1 MSDPTLF
8 DYSMIKGTVEAIL
21 FQNSDNF
28 YTVLKV
34 DTIETNEDFDTMPT
48 VVGFLPNIVEGD
60 VYTFKGQVV
69 EHPRYGK
76 QLKAET
82 FEKELPQTKEA
93 IISYLSSELF
103 KGVGKKTAQNIVNT
117 LGENAINDILDD
129 PTVLEKVSGL
139 PKKKQKQI
147 AEQISANQESEKIM
161 IRLHDLGFGPKLSMA
176 IYQFYLGDT
185 LSILDQNPYQLI
197 YDIKGIGFNKADQ
210 LARNI
215 GIAYNDNER
224 LKAALLYTLE
234 EECIKQGHTYLPVNV
249 VIDLT
254 ADVLNYQ
261 DTEYIDSEK
270 LDEMLQYLNEEK
282 KLIID
287 NEQVAIPSLYYSE
300 IKSVQNLFRIKTHT
314 NKLTEIEQSDLQMHI
329 GDIEDA
335 NQVNYAASQREA
347 LQTAINSKVMLLTGG
362 PGTGKTTVI
371 KGIVELYAEIH
382 GLSLDY
388 DDYVNDDYP
397 VVLAAPTG
405 RASKRLQESTGLE
418 AMTIHRLIGWNQD
431 TKPED
436 ILDNEINARLIII
449 DEMSMVDTW
458 LFHQFLSAVP
468 LDAQLIFVG
477 DEDQLPSVG
486 PGQVFKDLI
495 ESKAIPRVNL
505 TEVYRQQ
512 DGSSI
517 IELAHRMKL
526 GQKIDIT
533 QRFHDRSFIN
543 CQANQI
549 PDVVEKVVTSAVNK
563 GYTMADI
570 QVLAPMYKGNAG
582 IKRLNQVL
590 QDILNPKEKD
600 TREIEFGDV
609 VFRKGDKVLQ
619 LVNRP
624 NDNIFNGDIGVIVG
638 IFWAKENALNKDVLV
653 VDFEGNEITFTKQ
666 DMTELTHAY
675 CTSIHKSQ
683 GSEFPIVIMPI
694 VKQYFRMLQRP
705 ILYTG
710 LTRAKTSLV
719 LLGDSEA
726 FDIGLKTNGQERLT
740 QLCTLL
746 KGYFNNDSVESTL
759 SIVENSTSS
768 KQNDST
774 ESEDNQIESLN
785 DNPEEDLSENLS
797 VQKSNIVLTEATI
810 FKIDPMINMGEITPY
825 DFIER

>member
-69 EHPRYGK
+69 DHPRYGK
-76 QLKAET
+76 QLKAKT
-82 FEKELPQTKEA
+82 FEKEMPQTKEA
-93 IISYLSSELF
+93 IISYLSSDLF

-117 LGENAINDILDD
+117 LGDNAINDILDD
-129 PTVLEKVSGL
+129 HSVLEKVSGL
-139 PKKKQKQI
+139 SKKKQKQI

-185 LSILDQNPYQLI
+185 LTILDRNPYQLI

-234 EECIKQGHTYLPVNV
+234 EECIKQGHTYLPINV

-254 ADVLNYQ
+254 VDVLNYQ
-261 DTEYIDSEK
+261 DEEVIEPEK

-282 KLIID
+282 RLIID

-329 GDIEDA
+329 GEIEDA
-335 NQVNYAASQREA
+335 NQVNYAASQKEA

-436 ILDNEINARLIII
+436 ILENEINARLIII

-549 PDVVEKVVTSAVNK
+549 PTVVEKVVTSAVNK

-590 QDILNPKEKD
+590 QDILNPKKKD

-666 DMTELTHAY
+666 DMMELTHAY

-719 LLGDSEA
+719 LLGDPEA
-726 FDIGLKTNGQERLT
+726 FDIGLKTNGQARLT

-746 KGYFNNDSVESTL
+746 KNYFNSEDEEMLENTATNDTGASQTTIDDQVEAPMSSNDSGEV
-759 SIVENSTSS
+759 TS
-768 KQNDST
+768 DST
-774 ESEDNQIESLN
+774 KTDIN
-785 DNPEEDLSENLS
+785 
-797 VQKSNIVLTEATI
+797 VLTEATM

>member
-1 MSDPTLF
+1 M
-8 DYSMIKGTVEAIL
+8 
-21 FQNSDNF
+21 
-28 YTVLKV
+28 
-34 DTIETNEDFDTMPT
+34 
-48 VVGFLPNIVEGD
+48 
-60 VYTFKGQVV
+60 
-69 EHPRYGK
+69 
-76 QLKAET
+76 
-82 FEKELPQTKEA
+82 PQTKEA
-93 IISYLSSELF
+93 IISYLSSDLF
-103 KGVGKKTAQNIVNT
+103 KGVGKKTAQNIVNA
-117 LGENAINDILDD
+117 LGDNAINDILDD
-129 PTVLEKVSGL
+129 HSVLEKVSGL
-139 PKKKQKQI
+139 SKKKQKQI

-185 LSILDQNPYQLI
+185 LTILDQNPYQLI

-234 EECIKQGHTYLPVNV
+234 EECIKQGHTYLPINV

-254 ADVLNYQ
+254 VDVLNYQ
-261 DTEYIDSEK
+261 DEEVIEPEK

-282 KLIID
+282 RLIID

-329 GDIEDA
+329 GEIEDA
-335 NQVNYAASQREA
+335 NQVNYAASQKEA

-436 ILDNEINARLIII
+436 ILENEINARLIII

-549 PDVVEKVVTSAVNK
+549 PTVVEKVVTSAVNK

-590 QDILNPKEKD
+590 QDILNPKKKD

-666 DMTELTHAY
+666 DMMELTHAY

-719 LLGDSEA
+719 LLGDPEA
-726 FDIGLKTNGQERLT
+726 FDIGLKTNGQARLT

-746 KGYFNNDSVESTL
+746 KNYFNSEDEEMLENTATNDTGASQTTIDDRVEAPMPSNDSEEV
-759 SIVENSTSS
+759 TS
-768 KQNDST
+768 DST
-774 ESEDNQIESLN
+774 KTDTN
-785 DNPEEDLSENLS
+785 
-797 VQKSNIVLTEATI
+797 VLTEATM
-810 FKIDPMINMGEITPY
+810 FKIDPMIKMGEITPY

>member
-1 MSDPTLF
+1 
-8 DYSMIKGTVEAIL
+8 
-21 FQNSDNF
+21 
-28 YTVLKV
+28 
-34 DTIETNEDFDTMPT
+34 
-48 VVGFLPNIVEGD
+48 
-60 VYTFKGQVV
+60 
-69 EHPRYGK
+69 
-76 QLKAET
+76 
-82 FEKELPQTKEA
+82 
-93 IISYLSSELF
+93 
-103 KGVGKKTAQNIVNT
+103 
-117 LGENAINDILDD
+117 
-129 PTVLEKVSGL
+129 
-139 PKKKQKQI
+139 
-147 AEQISANQESEKIM
+147 
-161 IRLHDLGFGPKLSMA
+161 
-176 IYQFYLGDT
+176 
-185 LSILDQNPYQLI
+185 
-197 YDIKGIGFNKADQ
+197 
-210 LARNI
+210 
-215 GIAYNDNER
+215 ER

-234 EECIKQGHTYLPVNV
+234 EECIKQGHTYLPINV

-254 ADVLNYQ
+254 VDVLNYQ
-261 DTEYIDSEK
+261 DEEVIEPEK

-282 KLIID
+282 RLIID

-329 GDIEDA
+329 GEIEDA
-335 NQVNYAASQREA
+335 NQVNYAASQKEA

-436 ILDNEINARLIII
+436 ILENEINARLIII

-549 PDVVEKVVTSAVNK
+549 PTVVEKVVTSAVNK

-590 QDILNPKEKD
+590 QDILNPKKKD

-666 DMTELTHAY
+666 DMMELTHAY

-719 LLGDSEA
+719 LLGDPEA
-726 FDIGLKTNGQERLT
+726 FDIGLKTNGQARLT

-746 KGYFNNDSVESTL
+746 KNYFNSEDEEMLENTATNDTGASQTTIDDQVEAPMSSNDSGEV
-759 SIVENSTSS
+759 TS
-768 KQNDST
+768 DST
-774 ESEDNQIESLN
+774 KTDIN
-785 DNPEEDLSENLS
+785 
-797 VQKSNIVLTEATI
+797 VLTEATM

>member
-1 MSDPTLF
+1 MTDPTLF
-8 DYSMIKGTVEAIL
+8 DYSMIKGTVETIL

-34 DTIETNEDFDTMPT
+34 DTIETNESFDTMPT
-48 VVGFLPNIVEGD
+48 VVGFLPNVVEGN
-60 VYTFKGQVV
+60 VYTFKGQTV

-82 FEKELPQTKEA
+82 FEKELPQTKDA
-93 IISYLSSELF
+93 IISYLSSDLF
-103 KGVGKKTAQNIVNT
+103 KGIGKKTAQNIVNT
-117 LGENAINDILDD
+117 LGENAINDILNDAS
-129 PTVLEKVSGL
+129 VLEKVPSL

-147 AEQISANQESEKIM
+147 AEQIASNQESEKVM
-161 IRLHDLGFGPKLSMA
+161 IRLHDLGFGPKLASS
-176 IYQFYLGDT
+176 IYQYYGAET
-185 LSILDQNPYQLI
+185 LNVLDKNPYQLV
-197 YDIKGIGFNKADQ
+197 YDIKGIGFSKADQ
-210 LARNI
+210 LAQKI
-215 GIAYNDNER
+215 GIQFDAPER
-224 LKAALLYTLE
+224 IKAGLLFTLE
-234 EECIKQGHTYLPVNV
+234 EECIKQGHTYMPHDQIIEATYNV
-249 VIDLT
+249 LT
-254 ADVLNYQ
+254 QNSNHDDNQ
-261 DTEYIDSEK
+261 IKQEHIHR
-270 LDEMLQYLNEEK
+270 MLLELNEEK
-282 KLIID
+282 RIIVD
-287 NEQVAIPSLYYSE
+287 NEKVSIPSLYYSE
-300 IKSVQNLFRIKTHT
+300 LKSVQNLYRIKTHT
-314 NKLTEIEQSDLQMHI
+314 SKLKEIEQSDLQIHI
-329 GDIEDA
+329 GEIETS
-335 NQVNYAASQREA
+335 NEVSYAESQKEA

-371 KGIVELYAEIH
+371 KGIVELYAEVH
-382 GLSLDY
+382 GISLDY
-388 DDYVNDDYP
+388 DDYQEDDYP
-397 VVLAAPTG
+397 LVLAAPTG

-431 TKPED
+431 TQPED

-468 LDAQLIFVG
+468 LDAQIILVG

-495 ESKAIPRVNL
+495 DSKTIPRVNL

-526 GQKIDIT
+526 GQPIDIT

-543 CQANQI
+543 CGTDQI
-549 PDVVEKVVTSAVNK
+549 PTVVEKVVNSAVNK
-563 GYTMADI
+563 GYDMSDI

-582 IKRLNQVL
+582 IKRLNQIL
-590 QDILNPKEKD
+590 QTILNPKEKD

-653 VDFEGNEITFTKQ
+653 VDFEGNEITFTRQ
-666 DMTELTHAY
+666 DLLELTHAY

-710 LTRAKTSLV
+710 LTRAKQSLV
-719 LLGDSEA
+719 LLGDPQA
-726 FDIGLKTNGQERLT
+726 FDIGLNTNGQKRLT
-740 QLCTLL
+740 QLYDILSQ
-746 KGYFNNDSVESTL
+746 YFKESKIEDHENANLQDQHQDIQVVNFEDKQSNVKDQTTSDTSM
-759 SIVENSTSS
+759 SIEL
-768 KQNDST
+768 
-774 ESEDNQIESLN
+774 SED
-785 DNPEEDLSENLS
+785 
-797 VQKSNIVLTEATI
+797 TI
-810 FKIDPMINMGEITPY
+810 YQIDPMINMGEMSPY
-825 DFIER
+825 DFAKR

>member
-1 MSDPTLF
+1 MTDPTLF

-21 FQNSDNF
+21 FQNSDNY

-34 DTIETNEDFDTMPT
+34 DTIETNESFDTMPT
-48 VVGFLPNIVEGD
+48 VVGFLPNVVEGD
-60 VYTFKGQVV
+60 VYTFKGQTV

-82 FEKELPQTKEA
+82 FEKELPQTKDA
-93 IISYLSSELF
+93 IISYLSSDLF
-103 KGVGKKTAQNIVNT
+103 KGIGKKTAQNIVNT
-117 LGENAINDILDD
+117 LGENAINDILNDAS
-129 PTVLEKVSGL
+129 VLEKVPSL

-147 AEQISANQESEKIM
+147 AEQIASNQESEKVM
-161 IRLHDLGFGPKLSMA
+161 IRLHDLGFGPKLASS
-176 IYQFYLGDT
+176 IYQYYGAET
-185 LSILDQNPYQLI
+185 LSVLDKNPYQLV
-197 YDIKGIGFNKADQ
+197 YDIKGIGFSKADQ
-210 LARNI
+210 LAQKI
-215 GIAYNDNER
+215 GIKFDDPER
-224 LKAALLYTLE
+224 LKAGLLFTLE
-234 EECIKQGHTYLPVNV
+234 EECIKQGHTYIPNDQIIAATFNV
-249 VIDLT
+249 LT
-254 ADVLNYQ
+254 QNNNNDDNQINHEHLQ
-261 DTEYIDSEK
+261 T
-270 LDEMLQYLNEEK
+270 MLLQLNEEK
-282 KLIID
+282 RLIVDKEKIS
-287 NEQVAIPSLYYSE
+287 IPSLYYSE
-300 IKSVQNLFRIKTHT
+300 LKSVQNLYRIKTHT
-314 NKLTEIEQSDLQMHI
+314 TKLKEIEQSDLQLHI
-329 GDIEDA
+329 GDIET
-335 NQVNYAASQREA
+335 NNEVSYAASQKDA
-347 LQTAINSKVMLLTGG
+347 LQTAINSKIMLLTGG

-371 KGIVELYAEIH
+371 KGIVELYAEVH
-382 GLSLDY
+382 GISLDY
-388 DDYVNDDYP
+388 DDYQEDDYP

-431 TKPED
+431 TQPED

-468 LDAQLIFVG
+468 LDAQIILVG

-495 ESKAIPRVNL
+495 DSNTIPRVNL

-526 GQKIDIT
+526 GQPIDIT

-543 CQANQI
+543 CGTEQI
-549 PDVVEKVVTSAVNK
+549 PNVVEKVVNSAVNK
-563 GYTMADI
+563 GYDMSDI

-582 IKRLNQVL
+582 IKRLNQIL
-590 QDILNPKEKD
+590 QSILNPKEKD

-653 VDFEGNEITFTKQ
+653 VDFEGNEITFTRQ
-666 DMTELTHAY
+666 DMLELTHAY

-710 LTRAKTSLV
+710 LTRAKQSLV
-719 LLGDSEA
+719 LLGDPQA
-726 FDIGLKTNGQERLT
+726 FDIGLNTNGQKRLT
-740 QLCTLL
+740 QLFTLL
-746 KGYFNNDSVESTL
+746 KQYFTEEKSYDLSLTEENNESNDSQGIHYEDDVSD
-759 SIVENSTSS
+759 ENDE
-768 KQNDST
+768 NDSDKAMT
-774 ESEDNQIESLN
+774 IE
-785 DNPEEDLSENLS
+785 
-797 VQKSNIVLTEATI
+797 LTEETI
-810 FKIDPMINMGEITPY
+810 YQIDPMINMGETSPY
-825 DFIER
+825 DFANR

>member
-1 MSDPTLF
+1 
-8 DYSMIKGTVEAIL
+8 
-21 FQNSDNF
+21 
-28 YTVLKV
+28 
-34 DTIETNEDFDTMPT
+34 
-48 VVGFLPNIVEGD
+48 
-60 VYTFKGQVV
+60 
-69 EHPRYGK
+69 
-76 QLKAET
+76 T
-82 FEKELPQTKEA
+82 FEKEMPQTKEA
-93 IISYLSSELF
+93 IISYLSSDLF

-117 LGENAINDILDD
+117 LGDNAINDILDD
-129 PTVLEKVSGL
+129 HSVLEKVSGL
-139 PKKKQKQI
+139 SKKKQKQI

-185 LSILDQNPYQLI
+185 LTILDRNPYQLI

-234 EECIKQGHTYLPVNV
+234 EECIKQGHTYLPINV

-254 ADVLNYQ
+254 VDVLNYQ
-261 DTEYIDSEK
+261 DEEVIEPEK

-282 KLIID
+282 RLIID

-329 GDIEDA
+329 GEIEDA
-335 NQVNYAASQREA
+335 NQVNYAASQKEA

-436 ILDNEINARLIII
+436 ILENEINARLIII

-549 PDVVEKVVTSAVNK
+549 PTVVEKVVTSAVNK

-590 QDILNPKEKD
+590 QDILNPKKKD

-666 DMTELTHAY
+666 DMMELTHAY

-719 LLGDSEA
+719 LLGDPEA
-726 FDIGLKTNGQERLT
+726 FDIGLKTNG
-740 QLCTLL
+740 
-746 KGYFNNDSVESTL
+746 
-759 SIVENSTSS
+759 
-768 KQNDST
+768 
-774 ESEDNQIESLN
+774 
-785 DNPEEDLSENLS
+785 
-797 VQKSNIVLTEATI
+797 
-810 FKIDPMINMGEITPY
+810 
-825 DFIER
+825 

>member
-1 MSDPTLF
+1 MDHS
-8 DYSMIKGTVEAIL
+8 
-21 FQNSDNF
+21 
-28 YTVLKV
+28 
-34 DTIETNEDFDTMPT
+34 
-48 VVGFLPNIVEGD
+48 
-60 VYTFKGQVV
+60 
-69 EHPRYGK
+69 
-76 QLKAET
+76 
-82 FEKELPQTKEA
+82 
-93 IISYLSSELF
+93 
-103 KGVGKKTAQNIVNT
+103 
-117 LGENAINDILDD
+117 
-129 PTVLEKVSGL
+129 VLEKVSGL
-139 PKKKQKQI
+139 SKKKQKQI

-185 LSILDQNPYQLI
+185 LTILDRNPYQLI

-234 EECIKQGHTYLPVNV
+234 EECIKQGHTYLPINV

-254 ADVLNYQ
+254 VDVLNYQ
-261 DTEYIDSEK
+261 DEEVIEPEK

-282 KLIID
+282 RLIID

-329 GDIEDA
+329 GEIEDA
-335 NQVNYAASQREA
+335 NQVNYAASQKEA

-436 ILDNEINARLIII
+436 ILENEINARLIII

-549 PDVVEKVVTSAVNK
+549 PTVVEKVVTSAVNK

-590 QDILNPKEKD
+590 QDILNPKKKD

-666 DMTELTHAY
+666 DMMELTHAY

-719 LLGDSEA
+719 LLGDPEA
-726 FDIGLKTNGQERLT
+726 FDIGLKTNGQARLT

-746 KGYFNNDSVESTL
+746 KNYFNSEDEEMLENTATNDTGAS
-759 SIVENSTSS
+759 
-768 KQNDST
+768 QND
-774 ESEDNQIESLN
+774 N
-785 DNPEEDLSENLS
+785 
-797 VQKSNIVLTEATI
+797 
-810 FKIDPMINMGEITPY
+810 
-825 DFIER
+825 R

>member
-69 EHPRYGK
+69 DHPRYGK
-76 QLKAET
+76 QLKAEA
-82 FEKELPQTKEA
+82 FEKEMPQTKEA
-93 IISYLSSELF
+93 IISYLSSDLF

-117 LGENAINDILDD
+117 LGDNAINDILDD
-129 PTVLEKVSGL
+129 HSVLEKVSGL
-139 PKKKQKQI
+139 SKKKQKQI

-185 LSILDQNPYQLI
+185 LTILDRNPYQLI

-234 EECIKQGHTYLPVNV
+234 EECIKQGHTYLPINV

-254 ADVLNYQ
+254 VDVLNYQ
-261 DTEYIDSEK
+261 DEEVIEPEK

-282 KLIID
+282 RLIID

-329 GDIEDA
+329 GEIEDA
-335 NQVNYAASQREA
+335 NQVNYAASQKEA

-436 ILDNEINARLIII
+436 ILENEINARLIII

-549 PDVVEKVVTSAVNK
+549 PTVVEKVVTSAVNK

-590 QDILNPKEKD
+590 QDILNPKKKD

-666 DMTELTHAY
+666 DMMELTHAY

-719 LLGDSEA
+719 LLGDPEA
-726 FDIGLKTNGQERLT
+726 FDIGLKTNGQARLT

-746 KGYFNNDSVESTL
+746 KNYFNSEDEEMLENTATNDTGASQTTIDDQVQAPMSSNDSGEV
-759 SIVENSTSS
+759 TS
-768 KQNDST
+768 DST
-774 ESEDNQIESLN
+774 KTDIN
-785 DNPEEDLSENLS
+785 
-797 VQKSNIVLTEATI
+797 VLTEATM

>member
-1 MSDPTLF
+1 MTDPTLF
-8 DYSMIKGTVEAIL
+8 DYSMIKGTVETIL

-34 DTIETNEDFDTMPT
+34 DTIETNESFDTMPT
-48 VVGFLPNIVEGD
+48 VVGFLPNVVEGD
-60 VYTFKGQVV
+60 VYTFKGQTV

-82 FEKELPQTKEA
+82 FEKELPQTKDA
-93 IISYLSSELF
+93 IISYLSSDLF
-103 KGVGKKTAQNIVNT
+103 KGIGKKTAQNIVNT
-117 LGENAINDILDD
+117 LGENAINDILNDAS
-129 PTVLEKVSGL
+129 VLEKVPSL

-147 AEQISANQESEKIM
+147 AEQIASNQESEKVM
-161 IRLHDLGFGPKLSMA
+161 IRLHDLGFGPKLASS
-176 IYQFYLGDT
+176 IYQYYGAET
-185 LSILDQNPYQLI
+185 LNVLDKNPYQLV
-197 YDIKGIGFNKADQ
+197 YDIKGIGFSKADQ
-210 LARNI
+210 LAQKI
-215 GIAYNDNER
+215 GIQFDAPER
-224 LKAALLYTLE
+224 IKAGLLFTLE
-234 EECIKQGHTYLPVNV
+234 EECIKQGHTYMPHDQIIEATYNV
-249 VIDLT
+249 LT
-254 ADVLNYQ
+254 QNSNHDDNQ
-261 DTEYIDSEK
+261 IKQEHIHR
-270 LDEMLQYLNEEK
+270 MLLELNEEK
-282 KLIID
+282 RIIVD
-287 NEQVAIPSLYYSE
+287 NEKVSIPSLYYSE
-300 IKSVQNLFRIKTHT
+300 LKSVQNLYRIKTHT
-314 NKLTEIEQSDLQMHI
+314 SKLKEIEQSDLQIHI
-329 GDIEDA
+329 GEIETS
-335 NQVNYAASQREA
+335 NEVSYAESQKEA

-371 KGIVELYAEIH
+371 KGIVELYAEVH
-382 GLSLDY
+382 GISLDY
-388 DDYVNDDYP
+388 DDYQEDDYP

-431 TKPED
+431 TQPED

-468 LDAQLIFVG
+468 LDAQIILVG

-495 ESKAIPRVNL
+495 DSKTIPRVNL

-526 GQKIDIT
+526 GQPIDIT

-543 CQANQI
+543 CGTDQI
-549 PDVVEKVVTSAVNK
+549 PTVVEKVVNSAVNK
-563 GYTMADI
+563 GYDMSDI

-582 IKRLNQVL
+582 IKRLNQIL
-590 QDILNPKEKD
+590 QTILNPKEKG

-653 VDFEGNEITFTKQ
+653 VDFEGNEITFTRQ
-666 DMTELTHAY
+666 DLLELTHAY

-710 LTRAKTSLV
+710 LTRAKQSLV
-719 LLGDSEA
+719 LLGDPQA
-726 FDIGLKTNGQERLT
+726 FDIGLNTNGQKRLT
-740 QLCTLL
+740 QLYDILSQ
-746 KGYFNNDSVESTL
+746 YFKESKIEDHENANLQDQHQDIQVVNFEDKQSNVKDQTTSDTSM
-759 SIVENSTSS
+759 SIEL
-768 KQNDST
+768 
-774 ESEDNQIESLN
+774 SED
-785 DNPEEDLSENLS
+785 
-797 VQKSNIVLTEATI
+797 TI
-810 FKIDPMINMGEITPY
+810 YQIDPMINMGEMSPY
-825 DFIER
+825 DFAKR

>member
-69 EHPRYGK
+69 DHPHYGK

-82 FEKELPQTKEA
+82 FEKEMPQTKEA
-93 IISYLSSELF
+93 IISYLSSDLF

-117 LGENAINDILDD
+117 LGDNAINDILDD
-129 PTVLEKVSGL
+129 HSVLEKVSGL
-139 PKKKQKQI
+139 SKKKQKQI

-185 LSILDQNPYQLI
+185 LTILDRNPYQLI

-234 EECIKQGHTYLPVNV
+234 EECIKQGHTYLPINV

-254 ADVLNYQ
+254 VDVLNYQ
-261 DTEYIDSEK
+261 DEEVIEPEK

-282 KLIID
+282 RLIID

-329 GDIEDA
+329 GEIEDA
-335 NQVNYAASQREA
+335 NQVNYAASQKEA

-436 ILDNEINARLIII
+436 ILENEINARLIII

-549 PDVVEKVVTSAVNK
+549 PTVVEKVVTSAVNK

-590 QDILNPKEKD
+590 QDILNPKKKD

-666 DMTELTHAY
+666 DMMELTHAY

-726 FDIGLKTNGQERLT
+726 FDIGLKTNGQARLT

-746 KGYFNNDSVESTL
+746 KNYFNSEDEDMLENTATNDTGASQTTIDDQVEAPMS
-759 SIVENSTSS
+759 SNASEEVTS
-768 KQNDST
+768 DST
-774 ESEDNQIESLN
+774 KTDTN
-785 DNPEEDLSENLS
+785 
-797 VQKSNIVLTEATI
+797 VLTEATM